1 MQELLFLGG
10 FIVFIVAILL
20 VDMLAIDRKA
30 HVVSIKEAGI
40 WTGVWIILALGFS
53 VFLWFHGDMVHG
65 IHDFNDLQAVATRY
79 ASHLQL
85 NPDDFEGS
93 LHQYRKYMTIAYIS
107 GYLIEK
113 TLSVDN
119 LFVMMMIFTAFGRQE
134 TISACA
140 QLGHHGRYCAS
151 LCLHL
156 LRSCHYQ
163 PF

>member
-107 GYLIEK
+107 GYLKI
-113 TLSVDN
+113 
-119 LFVMMMIFTAFGRQE
+119 GR
-134 TISACA
+134 
-140 QLGHHGRYCAS
+140 AS
-151 LCLHL
+151 C
-156 LRSCHYQ
+156 RERV
-163 PF
+163 